1 MQSSSASNGTK
12 KLVSE
17 NTMSDLAPSNVASK
31 ASSFSNANSAGTNVQ
46 VAVRCRPSN
55 AEEKKTNQP
64 TVITCDSENKSLK
77 VSFGPAGKKISKA
90 YTFDKVF
97 GMYSTQ
103 EEVFE
108 SIVRPI
114 VDEALAGFNCTIFA
128 YGQTGALRGILVDI
142 IVML

>member
-1 MQSSSASNGTK
+1 MENLLEISRK
-12 KLVSE
+12 SE
-17 NTMSDLAPSNVASK
+17 DKMSDIGSLAAK
-31 ASSFSNANSAGTNVQ
+31 ALSLSQGIGTNVQ

-55 AEEKKTNQP
+55 AEEKKLNQP
-64 TVITCDSENKSLK
+64 TVITCDSENKTLK
-77 VSFGPAGKKISKA
+77 VSFGPTGKKISKN

-108 SIVRPI
+108 SVVRPI

-128 YGQTGALRGILVDI
+128 YGQTGPS
-142 IVML
+142 

>member
-1 MQSSSASNGTK
+1 
-12 KLVSE
+12 
-17 NTMSDLAPSNVASK
+17 MSDIGISLK
-31 ASSFSNANSAGTNVQ
+31 AISATQGIGTNVQ

-55 AEEKKTNQP
+55 AEEKKLNQP
-64 TVITCDSENKSLK
+64 TVITCDSENKTLK
-77 VSFGPAGKKISKA
+77 VSFGPAGKKISKN

-108 SIVRPI
+108 SVVRPI

-128 YGQTGALRGILVDI
+128 YGQTGTTDEQISRIPIMIFLTLENNYIDDYCCVFICLR
-142 IVML
+142 